1 MPLGAMLWEDQTKT
15 IVRRTKDVSETGIL
29 AEVDFVGEARGS
41 GRLAGM
47 VARFQGTDTYKWNP
61 AADVVISG
69 TSENQ
74 LTFQNGEIVLFKAV
88 GIANQINFPST
99 EALNVLSLFNFV
111 DPHPNFAWLK
121 NTLVLWEAYVD
132 LRTQTATG
140 WAYEWVSRKPGT

>member
-15 IVRRTKDVSETGIL
+15 IVRRTKGVSEEGIL
-29 AEVDFVGEARGS
+29 AEVDFVGECKGT

-47 VARFQGTDTYKWNP
+47 VARFQGTDTYKWKP
-61 AADVVISG
+61 TADIVISG
-69 TSENQ
+69 TSDNQ
-74 LTFQNGEIVLFKAV
+74 LTFQGGEIVLFKAV

-111 DPHPNFAWLK
+111 DPHPDFAWLK
-121 NTLVLWEAYVD
+121 NTLVLWEAHVD

-140 WAYEWVSRKPGT
+140 WAYEWVSRKPGS